1 LTRETTGLIGGKEL
15 RSMKASAILVNIGRG
30 RIVDEPALVRALS
43 EGWIAGAA
51 LDVFEEEPLPS
62 ASPLWQMENVVV
74 TAHYAGITPRY
85 FERAMEI
92 FLDNLRRYQHG
103 EPLRNVVDKQLG
115 Y

>member
-1 LTRETTGLIGGKEL
+1 
-15 RSMKASAILVNIGRG
+15 MKASAILVNIGRG